1 MSPLTEEQ
9 NKMKYETKCK
19 TKFYIWSDI
28 GHTPLTNRG
37 SYYCDLLLE
46 QTELCKSPHEAS
58 IVLDELLQKTEHAH
72 KGYFEMI
79 GYWNQNTRYNYAI
92 KKARI
97 NL

>member
-1 MSPLTEEQ
+1 MH
-9 NKMKYETKCK
+9 YETKCE

-46 QTELCKSPHEAS
+46 QTELCKSPHEAR
-58 IVLDELLQKTEHAH
+58 IVLDELLQKTEHADN
-72 KGYFEMI
+72 GCFEMT
-79 GYWNQNTRYNYAI
+79 GYWNQNQRYGYAS
-92 KKARI
+92 KRPRI